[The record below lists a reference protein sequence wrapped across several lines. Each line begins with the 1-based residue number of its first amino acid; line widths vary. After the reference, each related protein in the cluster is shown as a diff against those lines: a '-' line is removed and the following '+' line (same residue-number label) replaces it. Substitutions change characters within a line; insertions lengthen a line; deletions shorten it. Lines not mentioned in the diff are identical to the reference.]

1 MKIPHTQCV
10 RVCVGVGVAALQQPL
25 QHTINKRL
33 TRLQGK
39 NENAQTT
46 ANENLCAEMRVN

>member
-10 RVCVGVGVAALQQPL
+10 RVCVGVAALQQPL